1 MTVSDILKTILYRLL
16 SNWHVGT
23 GVEFAEME
31 IIASKNLGAL
41 RVAKGGDKVYKDECV
56 YCYDT
61 PVSSQSQGKVQLEQ
75 VDGPLT
81 VDATSVLAGIIML
94 GKRRR
99 FVREFDVFSG
109 PVQEPP
115 GASLEQD

>member
-1 MTVSDILKTILYRLL
+1 MIDSLNVQLTIDHLSFNVTVSDIRSKLSFTSFSTILYQLL

-23 GVEFAEME
+23 GVQFAEME

-75 VDGPLT
+75 VDVP
-81 VDATSVLAGIIML
+81 
-94 GKRRR
+94 
-99 FVREFDVFSG
+99 
-109 PVQEPP
+109 
-115 GASLEQD
+115 